1 MMLLVD
7 DAVAGLAAVGD
18 RSSNNPAKFVRLVE
32 VTTTFNNV
40 QIVTEDSTEAS
51 YDLGGKL

>member
-1 MMLLVD
+1 MLLVD